1 VNLLLRGLI
10 PKLVLNLLHKGMM
23 MHKTFTAI
31 FIVDSLAA
39 VFVVAQ
45 SFIVTFSQVTVP
57 SVSNQWQL
65 IAFVALLAFNAY
77 AMYVQS
83 QKSAETQK
91 KIEESSVATQG
102 KVEEV
107 HKTVNS
113 KLDMYKKEAADQ
125 YKLALENGIA
135 IVKATLQ
142 KEYDAKTTALESRI
156 TILEVKLDT
165 EKLKSIA
172 LAKSVPASVDPVKS
186 VEPAEPPVA
195 GS

>member
-1 VNLLLRGLI
+1 
-10 PKLVLNLLHKGMM
+10 MM